1 MIRGPPRS
9 TRPDTLFP
17 YTTLFRSLGVTP
29 FHVCQERPARG
40 RQFPRLNRIERCV
53 VTGAGTGWNR
63 QRLTAANAVS
73 SKTPAGSA
81 LTTRAALTVPLVATM
96 NSTSTRPSWPD
107 CSAAT
112 GYRGGGVLIGCS
124 SFAALSRATASYHWQ
139 SVSPQLAARRRGDRI
154 RAAPLRV
161 WLRLAR
167 PRRVGVPVPTRSAP
181 VIALGL
187 VPDRKST
194 RLNSSH

>member
-1 MIRGPPRS
+1 MIRRPPRS
-9 TRPDTLFP
+9 TRTDTLFP
-17 YTTLFRSLGVTP
+17 YTTLFRS
-29 FHVCQERPARG
+29 
-40 RQFPRLNRIERCV
+40 
-53 VTGAGTGWNR
+53 
-63 QRLTAANAVS
+63 ANAVS

-139 SVSPQLAARRRGDRI
+139 SVSPQLAARRRGDRVRI
-154 RAAPLRV
+154 LTRDG
-161 WLRLAR
+161 WGKRLV
-167 PRRVGVPVPTRSAP
+167 VG
-181 VIALGL
+181 G
-187 VPDRKST
+187 
-194 RLNSSH
+194 